1 MLFSDLTFIFLF
13 LPLFFLSIFI
23 FRNDLKK
30 SNYSLLVFSLFFYAW
45 GEIVYVFLLM
55 IGIVLNYYFAIWID
69 KARRAD
75 NKKMMKLGLW
85 VALLFNLGSIGYFK
99 YTGFFIEIINSVT
112 GLAIPIPEI
121 ALPIGISFF
130 TFQIF
135 SYVIDVY
142 RNEVP
147 VQKNVLYLGAY
158 VMAFPQ
164 LIAGPIVRY
173 QTVAEEMECRRA
185 SDEDIAYG
193 IRRFM
198 AGLAKKVLIAN
209 QTAFIADTILAGDV
223 TSVGAGGA
231 WLAMIAYSLQIYFDF
246 SGYSDMAIGLGR
258 MMGFHFLENF
268 NNPYSAV
275 SITDFWRRW
284 HISLSSFFRD
294 YVYIPLGG
302 NRVSKPRWIFN
313 MAAVWALT
321 GLWHGASLNFVLWGA
336 FYGLILILEK
346 LVFPNLKDVKIFNR
360 IFTLFVVIIGWTI
373 FRCEDFGLMKDVFA
387 TMFGAN
393 GGGNLEALYWL
404 GVIRIPNLLAV
415 VVGIIFS
422 SETVCKA
429 AASLTVGSKAKRI
442 IADVCIFALLFLC
455 IANLAENSYNP
466 FIYFRF

>member
-75 NKKMMKLGLW
+75 NKKMMKIGLW
-85 VALLFNLGSIGYFK
+85 VAVLFNLGSIGYFK
-99 YTGFFIEIINSVT
+99 YTGFFIEIINSIT

-173 QTVAEEMECRRA
+173 QTVAEELECRRA

-223 TSVGAGGA
+223 ASVGAGGA

-275 SITDFWRRW
+275 
-284 HISLSSFFRD
+284 
-294 YVYIPLGG
+294 
-302 NRVSKPRWIFN
+302 
-313 MAAVWALT
+313 
-321 GLWHGASLNFVLWGA
+321 
-336 FYGLILILEK
+336 
-346 LVFPNLKDVKIFNR
+346 
-360 IFTLFVVIIGWTI
+360 
-373 FRCEDFGLMKDVFA
+373 
-387 TMFGAN
+387 
-393 GGGNLEALYWL
+393 
-404 GVIRIPNLLAV
+404 
-415 VVGIIFS
+415 
-422 SETVCKA
+422 
-429 AASLTVGSKAKRI
+429 
-442 IADVCIFALLFLC
+442 
-455 IANLAENSYNP
+455 
-466 FIYFRF
+466 